1 MSKLDDTSA
10 LNYVENTRE
19 SDARIEECEIHDI
32 LRNERRKRVI
42 QELQSNSRAMT
53 LNELVERIA
62 EMETGESP
70 PPRNIRKSVYSSL
83 HQSHLPKLD
92 DADVVHYDERGKTV
106 SLGPK
111 AGDLTPYMETTTP
124 YGITWEAYYR
134 RLSLLTLSVV
144 FGAELGAPVFTVVPM
159 LLFLGASLAVVAA
172 SATYQL
178 WSDRWR
184 FLRRLD

>member
-1 MSKLDDTSA
+1 MSELDDTSA
-10 LNYVENTRE
+10 LN
-19 SDARIEECEIHDI
+19 SLADAGEHETRIEECEIHDI

-62 EMETGESP
+62 ETETGESP

-106 SLGPK
+106 SLGPQ
-111 AGDLTPYMETTTP
+111 AGDLTPYMEATTP
-124 YGITWEAYYR
+124 YGVTWEAYYR
-134 RLSLLTLSVV
+134 RLSLLTLSVL
-144 FGAELGAPVFTVVPM
+144 FGAELDAPVLSVVPV

-184 FLRRLD
+184 FLRLLD